1 MWLRD
6 TGILDKVK
14 YDVMDPP
21 IPIPDP
27 TVRHN
32 QPIILRQLGIIM
44 IILIVG
50 LVIGIIAFF
59 VELFIRPKAKQ
70 SPDSI
75 DEIEL
80 KETIERHDNII
91 WPPAASSGPNRSSLS
106 K

>member
-14 YDVMDPP
+14 NDVANPP

-27 TVRHN
+27 TVRQN
-32 QPIILRQLGIIM
+32 QPLILRQLGIIL

-59 VELFIRPKAKQ
+59 LELFFRPKARQ
-70 SPDSI
+70 SPDPT

-80 KETIERHDNII
+80 KETIERHNNII
-91 WPPAASSGPNRSSLS
+91 WLTASS
-106 K
+106 